1 MIRRAKELVRQK
13 GILSTP
19 DLCHGHP
26 LSSETSE
33 LVRSFYENDDVS
45 RMMPGKKDFV
55 SVRGEEGRVHIQK
68 RLVLTNLKEVY
79 LLFKERFPTEKIGFS
94 KFAELRPKHCILAG
108 ASGTHSVCVCAIHQN
123 MKLLMRDAGSMI

>member
-1 MIRRAKELVRQK
+1 MVRRAKELVRRK

-19 DLCHGHP
+19 DFAMVHP

-33 LVRSFYENDDVS
+33 LVRSFYENADVS

-68 RLVLTNLKEVY
+68 R
-79 LLFKERFPTEKIGFS
+79 P
-94 KFAELRPKHCILAG
+94 
-108 ASGTHSVCVCAIHQN
+108 
-123 MKLLMRDAGSMI
+123 